1 MTERELQELL
11 ELEELI
17 ASEGLEEV
25 EEIEESEESDDLI
38 DQAAN
43 DAVYRYFREV
53 GGHRLLTHQEE
64 IEYSRA
70 VRAGL
75 AARKRIEAGEDTPEL
90 RELVRKGQ
98 EAREKLI
105 RHNLRLVVSIAKRYR
120 SSELPLIDLIQ
131 EGNIGLMTAVERY
144 DPELGY
150 RFSTYATFWIRQAI
164 GRAVANLS
172 RTIRVPVHMH
182 DLIAKI
188 RRAEAQIEQQKG
200 RPATNEELAELLGID
215 VARIEQ
221 ARTQIPRTSSLDKPI
236 GEDGESSIG
245 DLLPDPRS
253 DDVVEE
259 ALTNAIREQ
268 IRRSLEQLTERERTV
283 LVMRFGLDGEQ
294 PRTLAEIADALKIS
308 RERVRQVEKEALQK
322 LRNSDLR
329 LLASAA

>member
-1 MTERELQELL
+1 
-11 ELEELI
+11 
-17 ASEGLEEV
+17 
-25 EEIEESEESDDLI
+25 
-38 DQAAN
+38 
-43 DAVYRYFREV
+43 
-53 GGHRLLTHQEE
+53 
-64 IEYSRA
+64 
-70 VRAGL
+70 
-75 AARKRIEAGEDTPEL
+75 
-90 RELVRKGQ
+90 
-98 EAREKLI
+98 
-105 RHNLRLVVSIAKRYR
+105 
-120 SSELPLIDLIQ
+120 
-131 EGNIGLMTAVERY
+131 
-144 DPELGY
+144 
-150 RFSTYATFWIRQAI
+150 
-164 GRAVANLS
+164 
-172 RTIRVPVHMH
+172 
-182 DLIAKI
+182 
-188 RRAEAQIEQQKG
+188 
-200 RPATNEELAELLGID
+200 LGID